1 MVIHPILTLSASLI
15 VAVILFAAAS
25 HKLRAPLRFARQLE
39 DYDLLPP
46 AAIATAARAVPL
58 VEVLIAIALLIPAGR
73 AWGGASAVLLLA
85 LYTAAIAI
93 NLRRG
98 RRDID
103 CGCSGPGLERPITG
117 ALVLRNT
124 VLIALALLAAL
135 PMSAA
140 ALHGFGL
147 FLIAAVVAAGL
158 ILYTAIEG
166 LASNQPRLKSL
177 SGR

>member
-15 VAVILFAAAS
+15 VAAILLAAAS
-25 HKLRAPLRFARQLE
+25 HKLRAPQRFARQLE
-39 DYDLLPP
+39 AYELLPQ
-46 AAIATAARAVPL
+46 AAIAAAARGVPV
-58 VEVLIAIALLIPAGR
+58 VEVLIAIALLVPAGR
-73 AWGGASAVLLLA
+73 AWGAVSAAVLLA

-93 NLRRG
+93 NLWRG

-117 ALVLRNT
+117 ALVLRNA

-135 PMSAA
+135 PMRAA

-166 LASNQPRLKSL
+166 LAANQPRLKSL